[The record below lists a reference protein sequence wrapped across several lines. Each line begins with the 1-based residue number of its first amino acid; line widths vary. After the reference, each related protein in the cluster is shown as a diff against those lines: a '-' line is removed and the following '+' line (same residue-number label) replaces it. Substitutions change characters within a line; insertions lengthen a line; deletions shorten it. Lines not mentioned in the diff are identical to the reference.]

1 MVCHWIKITFGDHM
15 NSHCLIHQSSFLSVL
30 VLFFTKVSSC
40 NYNKN
45 LRKMIKMR
53 TTRLIFASYIL
64 TQRLGTYKSSL
75 STKKVKYFL
84 YFYTIKVRFY
94 LFFQKSNKIL
104 FLFYQNKANIELF
117 SPTMKISLSMS

>member
-1 MVCHWIKITFGDHM
+1 MKKRLKIMVCHWIKITFGDHM
-15 NSHCLIHQSSFLSVL
+15 NSHCLIHQ
-30 VLFFTKVSSC
+30 FFTKVSSC